1 MGCNPNRGIELSKEL
16 KRRNLKSKFAIECR
30 ANDVEKENF
39 RALKEVG
46 LVSVFLGI
54 ESGSNNVLKRYN
66 KEIMKEINSLSDLM
80 KLYDEN
86 CVASQKRKN
95 DKKTVKHSI
104 CILQTS
110 EYERINIYKIKENGY
125 GN

>member
-1 MGCNPNRGIELSKEL
+1 MYKRQISDCFVIIEH
-16 KRRNLKSKFAIECR
+16 
-30 ANDVEKENF
+30 
-39 RALKEVG
+39 
-46 LVSVFLGI
+46 
-54 ESGSNNVLKRYN
+54 
-66 KEIMKEINSLSDLM
+66 MKEINSLSDLM

>member
-1 MGCNPNRGIELSKEL
+1 MEKATSPFMKNKAPKKE
-16 KRRNLKSKFAIECR
+16 
-30 ANDVEKENF
+30 
-39 RALKEVG
+39 
-46 LVSVFLGI
+46 
-54 ESGSNNVLKRYN
+54 
-66 KEIMKEINSLSDLM
+66 
-80 KLYDEN
+80 
-86 CVASQKRKN
+86 RKN

>member
-1 MGCNPNRGIELSKEL
+1 
-16 KRRNLKSKFAIECR
+16 
-30 ANDVEKENF
+30 
-39 RALKEVG
+39 
-46 LVSVFLGI
+46 
-54 ESGSNNVLKRYN
+54 
-66 KEIMKEINSLSDLM
+66 M